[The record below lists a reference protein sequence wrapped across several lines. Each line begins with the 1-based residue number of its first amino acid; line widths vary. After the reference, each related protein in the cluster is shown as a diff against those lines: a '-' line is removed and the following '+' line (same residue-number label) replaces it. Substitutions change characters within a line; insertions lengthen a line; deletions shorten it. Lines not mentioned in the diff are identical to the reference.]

1 MVHGN
6 FNLKKLGDTFLDMR
20 GWNKGVVWVN
30 GHNLGKYWNI
40 GPQQTLYVPGCW
52 LNKGKNELIIFEQMY
67 EGQTHISTIN
77 SPILDQLNFDVDK

>member
-1 MVHGN
+1 
-6 FNLKKLGDTFLDMR
+6 MR

-67 EGQTHISTIN
+67 DGQTQISTIN